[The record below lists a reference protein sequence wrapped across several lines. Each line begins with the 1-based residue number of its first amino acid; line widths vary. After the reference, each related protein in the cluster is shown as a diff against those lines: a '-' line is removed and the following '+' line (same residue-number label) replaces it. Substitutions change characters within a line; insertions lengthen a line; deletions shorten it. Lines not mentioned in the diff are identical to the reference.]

1 VDREQEEAALRVLRP
16 HRQRVDALEKGEIES
31 DSSDDDDNEAERCKR
46 VSASVDDLSRLNAVD
61 GEYAVAVY
69 PVGVY
74 PQEEKVDDAA
84 AAVESSC

>member
-1 VDREQEEAALRVLRP
+1 VY
-16 HRQRVDALEKGEIES
+16 DALEKGEIES
-31 DSSDDDDNEAERCKR
+31 DSSDDDDDDAERSKR
-46 VSASVDDLSRLNAVD
+46 VSASVDLSGLNAVD

-84 AAVESSC
+84 AAAESSS